1 MGFLALLI
9 PLTPGLSVVVLVIT
23 APAAVRVLVLLKL
36 VPVITVSVITV
47 SVITVSVITVPV
59 ITVPVITVPVITI
72 TVITITVI
80 TITVITITVIM
91 ISVIVVAITIV
102 IMVIMVTI
110 TVVVMVMAKQCFRGR
125 RHRFFGNVY
134 RGVECLAGGFERVK
148 RGTNGVTGHPEGILD
163 YFTCKALVIPVMTV
177 MSTADSDQRGHHSE

>member
-9 PLTPGLSVVVLVIT
+9 PLTLGLSVVVLVIT
-23 APAAVRVLVLLKL
+23 
-36 VPVITVSVITV
+36 
-47 SVITVSVITVPV
+47 VPV
-59 ITVPVITVPVITI
+59 ITVP
-72 TVITITVI
+72 
-80 TITVITITVIM
+80 VIM

-102 IMVIMVTI
+102 IIIIMVTI
-110 TVVVMVMAKQCFRGR
+110 TVAIVVMVMAKQCFRGR

-148 RGTNGVTGHPEGILD
+148 RGPNGITGHPEGILD
-163 YFTCKALVIPVMTV
+163 HFTCKALVIPVMTV

>member
-9 PLTPGLSVVVLVIT
+9 PLTLGLSVVVL
-23 APAAVRVLVLLKL
+23 
-36 VPVITVSVITV
+36 VITVSVITV
-47 SVITVSVITVPV
+47 SVITVSVITVS
-59 ITVPVITVPVITI
+59 VITI
-72 TVITITVI
+72 TIITVP
-80 TITVITITVIM
+80 VIM

-110 TVVVMVMAKQCFRGR
+110 TVVIMVMTKQCVRSR

-148 RGTNGVTGHPEGILD
+148 RGPNGITSHPEGILD
-163 YFTCKALVIPVMTV
+163 HFTCKALVIPVMTV
-177 MSTADSDQRGHHSE
+177 MSAADSDQRGHHSE

>member
-23 APAAVRVLVLLKL
+23 APAAVRILVLLKL

-47 SVITVSVITVPV
+47 S
-59 ITVPVITVPVITI
+59 
-72 TVITITVI
+72 
-80 TITVITITVIM
+80 VITITVIM

-110 TVVVMVMAKQCFRGR
+110 TVVIMVMTKQCVRSR

-148 RGTNGVTGHPEGILD
+148 RGPNGVTGHPEGILD
-163 YFTCKALVIPVMTV
+163 HFTCKALVIPVMTV
-177 MSTADSDQRGHHSE
+177 MSAADSDQRGHDSE

>member
-36 VPVITVSVITV
+36 
-47 SVITVSVITVPV
+47 VPV

-110 TVVVMVMAKQCFRGR
+110 TVVIMVMTKQCFRGR

-148 RGTNGVTGHPEGILD
+148 RGPNGVTGHPEGILD
-163 YFTCKALVIPVMTV
+163 HFTCKALVIPVMTV
-177 MSTADSDQRGHHSE
+177 MSAADSDQRGHHSE